1 MRDLDTLPTRQAMRP
16 RTGPRRI
23 EIRNGRR
30 IGGVV
35 VEGSAHDADYDSLDE
50 IPDQYLRDLA
60 AELISEQEG

>member
-1 MRDLDTLPTRQAMRP
+1 MRDLDTLPMRQAMRP

-30 IGGVV
+30 NV